1 MAIAD
6 TQAAGL
12 TRELIADVRDL
23 TTSALPS
30 EVVAVAR
37 HCLVDWV
44 GGAIGGSHEP
54 LVLKLIDEAREQGG
68 HPACTIVGHGERT
81 SAMFAAMV
89 NASAADALDFSD
101 TNLAMRGHTTPA
113 VVATALALAET
124 GNASGDDLLK
134 AIVAGIEMEC
144 RVGLLVNRPML
155 RKGFHPT
162 GNLATF
168 GATAAAARLL
178 NLDPGRWAHAL
189 GLAATQAAG
198 LLASG
203 GTMSKPLHSG
213 RAAMSGML
221 AAKLAGRDF
230 IARPDAIEA
239 PDGFLETHATN
250 RDDHAVASVRGHYL
264 ILNTVFK
271 AHAAC
276 QLTHGSIENMFKFT
290 RDHRVTPDN
299 VRRIELQVSPVCLTV
314 CNIQEPV
321 TGLEAKFSLRTV
333 AAMALLGDNTREIST
348 YTAERAVDPEVQ
360 QLRERIVVTPR
371 NDLSGGVSVAIA
383 KLTNDRTLT
392 ATSDSYQ
399 PQSDPASRHAIV
411 TRKFMSLVVP
421 ALGDANAQELLRRL
435 LAIDEL
441 PSVKPVVE
449 MLAKEPYQA

>member
-1 MAIAD
+1 
-6 TQAAGL
+6 
-12 TRELIADVRDL
+12 LI
-23 TTSALPS
+23 
-30 EVVAVAR
+30 
-37 HCLVDWV
+37 
-44 GGAIGGSHEP
+44 
-54 LVLKLIDEAREQGG
+54 
-68 HPACTIVGHGERT
+68 
-81 SAMFAAMV
+81 

-113 VVATALALAET
+113 VVATALALAEI
-124 GNASGDDLLK
+124 GNAFGNDLLN
-134 AIVAGIEMEC
+134 AMVAGIEMEC

-178 NLDPGRWAHAL
+178 NLDPDRWAHAL

-250 RDDHAVASVRGHYL
+250 RDDHAGDSVNGHYL

-271 AHAAC
+271 CHAAC

-290 RDHRVTPDN
+290 HEYKVAPDDVN
-299 VRRIELQVSPVCLTV
+299 RIEIQVSPVCLTV
-314 CNIQEPV
+314 CNIQEPT

-333 AAMALLGDNTREIST
+333 AAMALLGDNTRDIST
-348 YTAERAVDPEVQ
+348 YTAERAVDPEVRR
-360 QLRERIVVTPR
+360 LRERIFVTPR
-371 NDLSGGVSVAIA
+371 DDLGGGLSVAIA

-399 PQSDPASRHAIV
+399 PQSDPASQHAIV
-411 TRKFMSLVVP
+411 SRKFMSLVVP
-421 ALGDANAQELLRRL
+421 VLGEANAQELLRRL
-435 LAIDEL
+435 LAIDEF
-441 PSVKPVVE
+441 PSVVPVIE

>member
-1 MAIAD
+1 MVIAD
-6 TQAAGL
+6 THAAGL
-12 TRELIADVRDL
+12 TRTLISDVCDL
-23 TTSALPS
+23 TASSLPS
-30 EVVAVAR
+30 EVLAVAR
-37 HCLVDWV
+37 HCFVDWV
-44 GGAIGGSHEP
+44 GGAIGGSREP

-68 HPACTIVGHGERT
+68 HPACAIVGHRERT
-81 SAMFAAMV
+81 SAMFAAMI
-89 NASAADALDFSD
+89 NASSADALDFSD

-113 VVATALALAET
+113 VVATALALAEV
-124 GNASGDDLLK
+124 GNASSADLLQ

-144 RVGLLVNRPML
+144 RVGLLVNQPML

-168 GATAAAARLL
+168 GAAAAAARLL
-178 NLDPGRWAHAL
+178 NLDADRWAHAL
-189 GLAATQAAG
+189 GFAATQAAG

-221 AAKLAGRDF
+221 AAKLAGREF

-250 RDDHAVASVRGHYL
+250 RNDLAIDSVRGRYL
-264 ILNTVFK
+264 ILNTAFK
-271 AHAAC
+271 CHAAC

-290 RDHRVTPDN
+290 REYAVAPDD
-299 VRRIELQVSPVCLTV
+299 VSRIEIQVAPVCLTV
-314 CNIQEPV
+314 CNIQEPT

-348 YTAERAVDPEVQ
+348 YTAERAVDPEVR
-360 QLRERIVVTPR
+360 QLRERIVVSPR
-371 NDLSGGVSVAIA
+371 DDLSGGLSVAIA
-383 KLTNDRTLT
+383 KLRDDRTLT

-399 PQSDPASRHAIV
+399 PQNDPALRHAIV
-411 TRKFMSLVVP
+411 TSKFMSLVVP
-421 ALGDANAQELLRRL
+421 ALGEANARDLLQRL
-435 LAIDEL
+435 LAIDEFS
-441 PSVKPVVE
+441 SVRPVIE